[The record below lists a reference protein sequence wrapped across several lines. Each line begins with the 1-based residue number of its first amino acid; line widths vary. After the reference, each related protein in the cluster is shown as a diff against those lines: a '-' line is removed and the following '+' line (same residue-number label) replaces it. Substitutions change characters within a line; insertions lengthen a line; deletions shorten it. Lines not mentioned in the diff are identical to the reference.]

1 MKNCLGRGSAD
12 LWDALHTNIFPRTF
26 SAGLPYVVVTSMSG
40 GVPPM
45 DSTVLS
51 VLPRGMSILVLAAG
65 MIAQAPNG
73 RANTVAQIAPDVR
86 QALAPGGKL
95 RVGVY
100 PGSPTSMIRDSASG
114 ETKGLA
120 YELGQELAR
129 RLNVPFEPV
138 EFTQIADV
146 LDALKGG
153 AVDFTVTNASPAR
166 AKDVDFTAPILGV
179 ELGYLVSPRSSI
191 ATLADDR
198 PGVRVGVTAGG
209 SSHTTL
215 QREFKH
221 ATVVP
226 SASVTAAVEMLAD
239 GKVDAYATNKAIL
252 FEMSDQSPGSR
263 VLDGRWGSRCSRWAS
278 RRAGRLPCQ
287 RSEDLQTKRD
297 PKGSSG
303 GRRTRR
309 ASRNRQRRIDQTGLH
324 TIQSLDVLASRGSV
338 HRLGRAPAP
347 GAPAR
352 ADRGSVSASTGQ
364 SSRCRMRDGRYVDLS
379 HSAGLGPTASTS

>member
-1 MKNCLGRGSAD
+1 M
-12 LWDALHTNIFPRTF
+12 
-26 SAGLPYVVVTSMSG
+26 V
-40 GVPPM
+40 
-45 DSTVLS
+45 STVLN
-51 VLPRGMSILVLAAG
+51 VLPWCMSILVLAAG

-100 PGSPTSMIRDSASG
+100 PGSPTSMIRDRASG

-120 YELGQELAR
+120 YELGQEFAR
-129 RLNVPFEPV
+129 RLNIPFEPV

-146 LDALKGG
+146 LDALKQG

-179 ELGYLVSPRSSI
+179 ELGYLVPPRSSI
-191 ATLADDR
+191 ATLADVDR

-209 SSHTTL
+209 SSHATL

-226 SASVTAAVEMLAD
+226 SPSVAAAVEMLAD
-239 GKVDAYATNKAIL
+239 GRVDAYATNKAIL

-263 VLDGRWGSRCSRWAS
+263 VLDGRWGIEVFAMGIPKGREVAMPAVRRFADEARSQGLVKRAAE
-278 RRAGRLPCQ
+278 RAGL
-287 RSEDLQTKRD
+287 
-297 PKGSSG
+297 
-303 GRRTRR
+303 
-309 ASRNRQRRIDQTGLH
+309 
-324 TIQSLDVLASRGSV
+324 RGTV
-338 HRLGRAPAP
+338 NLE
-347 GAPAR
+347 
-352 ADRGSVSASTGQ
+352 
-364 SSRCRMRDGRYVDLS
+364 
-379 HSAGLGPTASTS
+379 

>member
-1 MKNCLGRGSAD
+1 
-12 LWDALHTNIFPRTF
+12 
-26 SAGLPYVVVTSMSG
+26 
-40 GVPPM
+40 M
-45 DSTVLS
+45 DSTVLN

-100 PGSPTSMIRDSASG
+100 PGSPTSMIRDRASG

-120 YELGQELAR
+120 YELGQEFAR

-179 ELGYLVSPRSSI
+179 ELGYLVSSRSSI
-191 ATLADDR
+191 ATLADVDR

-209 SSHTTL
+209 SSHATL

-226 SASVTAAVEMLAD
+226 SPSVTAAVEMLAD

-263 VLDGRWGSRCSRWAS
+263 VLDGRWGIEVFAMGIPKGREVAMPAVRRFADEARSQGLV
-278 RRAGRLPCQ
+278 RRAAER
-287 RSEDLQTKRD
+287 
-297 PKGSSG
+297 
-303 GRRTRR
+303 
-309 ASRNRQRRIDQTGLH
+309 
-324 TIQSLDVLASRGSV
+324 
-338 HRLGRAPAP
+338 
-347 GAPAR
+347 
-352 ADRGSVSASTGQ
+352 
-364 SSRCRMRDGRYVDLS
+364 
-379 HSAGLGPTASTS
+379 AGLRGTVNVE